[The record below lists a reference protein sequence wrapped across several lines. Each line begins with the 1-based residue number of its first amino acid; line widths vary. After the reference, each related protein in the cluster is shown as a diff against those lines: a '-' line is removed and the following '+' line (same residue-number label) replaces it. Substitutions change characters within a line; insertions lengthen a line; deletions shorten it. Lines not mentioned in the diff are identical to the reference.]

1 MRRLFVI
8 LIVSALMAPCFLF
21 AAGQQEEGEKTVELN
36 FIEMLTSPKRT
47 EFLNTVIAEY
57 EAENPGI
64 TVNLISPPYEQSEN
78 KMTMMLNAKQP
89 LDVIE
94 SRDGTIKQFVNNKQ
108 VASMEPFIENWDA
121 KDDFMPISWKAAR
134 TIDDTAY
141 ILPQLFFVKGMFVR
155 TDILEENGLGIPETV
170 EELYKASMA
179 VTDPDKNR
187 FGYVIRGKH
196 NAWKVSQDALS
207 LANVPNVDPDNFY
220 KTTDGE
226 FIYNTEEAHD
236 GLQRYV
242 DMYRNAVPKDGI
254 NWGFAEQIN
263 AFVSGV
269 GSFLIQDPDAIA
281 MIDEQLGRDKYTV
294 VPVPVGEKTG
304 KAYQDFA
311 FNGLSIVS
319 YSEHKQEAW
328 DFITDLISPETNAAF
343 CKTYGAL
350 PVYNSSFYDDPF
362 FSSGVFQAWNQMF
375 NNPEVYNL
383 ISYPI
388 ESEKFAAWGPYQEQY
403 MQRLMMGDITVDE
416 AIANWSDYWSK

>member
-1 MRRLFVI
+1 MKTIVTFLLMLI
-8 LIVSALMAPCFLF
+8 LTPPFFLF
-21 AAGQQEEGEKTVELN
+21 ASGEQEGGEKEIELN

-47 EFLNTVIAEY
+47 EFLNTVIAAY
-57 EAENPGI
+57 EAEHPGI
-64 TVNLISPPYEQSEN
+64 TINLISPPYEQSEN

-89 LDVIE
+89 LDIIE
-94 SRDGTIKQFVNNKQ
+94 SRDATIKQFVNNRQ
-108 VASMEPFIENWDA
+108 VASLEPFIKTWDA

-134 TIDDTAY
+134 SIDDTAY

-155 TDILEENGLGIPETV
+155 TDILAESGLEIPRTV
-170 EELYKASMA
+170 EDLYAASLA

-207 LANVPNVDPDNFY
+207 LANVPNVDPANFY
-220 KTTDGE
+220 KTTDGV
-226 FIYNTEEAHD
+226 FIYDTAEARE

-242 DMYRNAVPKDGI
+242 DLYRNAVPRDGI

-294 VPVPVGEKTG
+294 VPVPVGEKSG

-319 YSEHKQEAW
+319 YSKHQQEAW
-328 DFITDLISPETNAAF
+328 DFITYLVSPETNAAF
-343 CKTYGAL
+343 CKSYGAL
-350 PVYNSSFYDDPF
+350 PVYNSAFHDDPF
-362 FSSGVFQAWNQMF
+362 FSTGVFQAWNEMF
-375 NNPEVYNL
+375 NDPEVYNL
-383 ISYPI
+383 INYPI

-403 MQRLMMGDITVDE
+403 MQRLMIGEITVDE
-416 AIANWSDYWSK
+416 AIASWSKYWAD